1 MFCPNCGAS
10 VPADAPFCTNC
21 GASQP
26 VGNPQAPPPGN
37 QPPGYG
43 QQGYP
48 PPGADP
54 QNFNPQG
61 FPPPGGTQ
69 QGFGQPGYNP
79 QGFAPPLPPGAIP
92 YVPRTGVTVATGR
105 WISEGW
111 QLVQADLGTH
121 VLIALI
127 FLALSGIVPIVL
139 QGPLLAGVHIS
150 FARKLLYGRVEVG
163 DVFKGFNYFVPA
175 LIASLVISVFVTAG
189 FLLCIIPGIV
199 LAAFY
204 QFTYLFIV
212 DKRMDFWPAMQA
224 SFDVV
229 KQNWFGFTLFIFT
242 LGLLQLLGVLA
253 CIIGLLITL
262 PIMYAAIT
270 VAYRDNVGFEPNTIP

>member
-10 VPADAPFCTNC
+10 VPPDAPFCTNC
-21 GASQP
+21 GAQQP
-26 VGNPQAPPPGN
+26 VGNRQAPPPG
-37 QPPGYG
+37 QTPPGYDPQAYPPSG
-43 QQGYP
+43 QNPQGYP
-48 PPGADP
+48 PPGA
-54 QNFNPQG
+54 NPQG
-61 FPPPGGTQ
+61 FNPP
-69 QGFGQPGYNP
+69 PGYNP
-79 QGFAPPLPPGAIP
+79 QGFTPPLPGAVP
-92 YVPRTGVTVATGR
+92 YVPRSGVTVATGR

-111 QLVQADLGTH
+111 QLVQADLATH

-175 LIASLVISVFVTAG
+175 LIASLIISVFVTAG

-199 LAAFY
+199 LAALY

-242 LGLLQLLGVLA
+242 LGLIQLLGVLA
-253 CIIGLLITL
+253 CIVGLLVTL

-270 VAYRDNVGFEPNTIP
+270 VAYRDNVGFEPNSIP